1 MIVYHGSNH
10 NFTKLKINSALC
22 RSEATKLN
30 EGYGI
35 YFSLDK
41 KVASKYGKYLY
52 TLNVSRDI
60 VDLRSL
66 GGAGK
71 FVSFLYTDILARTG
85 IMLNNLIDTMKLAH
99 GIQKAKISIDRLPNE
114 IKNLLESD
122 YKTYS
127 LLGDKGI
134 QKVYVQARKS
144 MKNVLKAYMFTYN
157 IPNVGVIKD
166 VSADIVQI
174 VKKERLY

>member
-10 NFTKLKINSALC
+10 NFTKLKISSALC
-22 RSEATKLN
+22 RSESTRVN

-35 YFSLDK
+35 YFSLDRE
-41 KVASKYGKYLY
+41 VASKYGKYLY
-52 TLNVSRDI
+52 TLNVSKDI

-71 FVSFLYTDILARTG
+71 FVSFLFTDILSHTG
-85 IMLNNLIDTMKLAH
+85 IMLNNIIDVMKIARS
-99 GIQKAKISIDRLPNE
+99 IQTAKISVDRLPNE

-166 VSADIVQI
+166 VSADVVQI